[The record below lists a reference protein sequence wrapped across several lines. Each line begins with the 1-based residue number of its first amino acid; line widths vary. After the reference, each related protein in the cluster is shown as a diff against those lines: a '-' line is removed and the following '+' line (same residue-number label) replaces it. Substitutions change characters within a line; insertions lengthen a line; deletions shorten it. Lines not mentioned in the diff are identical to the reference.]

1 MDLRQ
6 QAKNVANQG
15 RFGDSMLLHV
25 NPVEMKGLA
34 SAMPLTVNPETG
46 QPEAFLPFLAP
57 ILGSVL
63 GKALLPTLLP
73 NLLGGKALLASAIG
87 SGLAQTAATGDV
99 KKGLLAGLTGF
110 GVGKF
115 LEGVGGAASQ
125 ISGEKL
131 AEGALQQ
138 AGVPLTTDAAQ
149 KAITDAGARN
159 LASSASIATPGA
171 SPTLGETLSQT
182 INPDIAPATNL
193 NVMRSVQELAPSFDA
208 KSLDFTQM
216 AQDLPN
222 LQIGAEATLQTLS
235 DPSVYIPAGIGM
247 GTTGQMI
254 SQEEF
259 ERYLAGAPERE
270 KERIRQLM
278 AMYPEAIP
286 MQEGGLL
293 DDPLIR
299 EAGRALSLDE
309 INKRTRRQMS
319 PEEKAQYERAFRLY
333 GMNTESGRESRPDG
347 GGGGGGN
354 QGNGQFSGGA
364 NAPKLRY
371 ANPIPQGFMG
381 GFAPEFSYF
390 GNVNPSATDL
400 QTGASQAGL
409 SGQGRFAPQTGSGLQ
424 LANRD
429 LSANFYADAFA
440 NAIPDLTSEQ
450 RQQARN
456 YAFDVA
462 NTGDT
467 SQMPSFLD
475 DKDFLKGFEAG
486 NEVRSQV
493 QANPNQFGIATP
505 GQFSPTQTAGYRQ
518 FYGSSAI
525 GVPQVIDPFS
535 PFQGFSVSP
544 FTPSALPPM
553 SPSTPPDSGT
563 DTPRDQGD
571 ETSGDT
577 PPDED
582 TLPDLTRDQ
591 FDLMLQGQ
599 EDYADIRRRFENI
612 LGVPEAPREDT
623 PIADAPIEDTPV
635 ADVPDYAQQLAD
647 QAQLIQQLQEQ
658 IASNQAAISGIPSVD
673 TSGFLT
679 QEDLSSAIAGIPS
692 FDPSA
697 LQSDISGL
705 QTGLAG
711 LQGQFQGF
719 TPFDPT
725 AIQNQLA
732 ALQEAQTGFAQDLGG
747 LEGQFQGFTPFD
759 PSNIASQI
767 SDLQTGLA
775 GLQGQFQGFTPSP
788 TTISFDDIQ
797 GAPDFSQ
804 FATQA
809 DLSNIPQFDPTSLQD
824 QIAALQQAQT
834 GFAQDLGGLEG
845 QFQGFTP
852 SPTTINFS
860 DIQGLPDFSQFA
872 TQQDLSSAISGVP
885 QFDPS
890 TLDLSGFATTE
901 DLSSAISGI
910 PQFDPSNI
918 LSQLSNLQAGQTGF
932 AQDLGNLQG
941 QFEGFTP
948 SPTTINFSD
957 IQGVPDFSNFATQED
972 LSTAISGVPQFDP
985 STLGL
990 PDFSQFATQADL
1002 SNIPQFDPSNILS
1015 QLSNLQTGQTGLAQ
1029 DVGNLQ
1035 GQFQGFTPFDPST
1048 LNLPD
1053 FSQFATQQDLSNIS
1067 QFDPSGILSQ
1077 LGNLQQAQT
1086 GFAQD
1091 LGGLQGQFEGFT
1103 STPTTINFDDIQGV
1117 PDFSQFATTDQ
1128 LFDPSTLDFSNFATT
1143 DQLSDF
1149 ATTDQLFDPTSIQAQ
1164 IDALQGLLDQQTGT
1178 SQAETYGT
1186 TGTPGPQTTT
1196 SSKSAPAIGRSDG
1209 GKLKAVPEDNKGLS
1223 KLPEDVRNKMGFM
1236 APGGDTKFPD
1246 LTGDGKV
1253 TQADIL
1259 KGRGVDLK
1267 QEGGITQ
1274 AMLDDPLTNQVAQF
1288 ILGNETNDEVV
1299 SAFIDKYGSNAF
1311 REIRRAV
1318 LKTLAPN
1325 AQTEGMIK
1333 GSLAGGMEDDIF
1345 GVIGDPNKNG
1355 QRVAVSQDEFIV
1367 PADVVSM
1374 LGDGSSDSGANKLE
1388 MMMDRIRTEKTNT
1401 TKQARPI
1408 NDKRV
1413 LPA

>member
-34 SAMPLTVNPETG
+34 SAMPLTVNPQTG

-63 GKALLPTLLP
+63 GKAF
-73 NLLGGKALLASAIG
+73 LGNALGNIAASAIG

-99 KKGLLAGLTGF
+99 RKGLLAGLTGF
-110 GVGKF
+110 GLGQF
-115 LEGVGGAASQ
+115 LNKLPIAGADIAGQ
-125 ISGEKL
+125 TV
-131 AEGALQQ
+131 AESAAQT
-138 AGVPLTTDAAQ
+138 AGQPLTTEATKEIIAEAGAKNIVDAATSSAFNPVIADSTKEFLGKELGQ
-149 KAITDAGARN
+149 EAIAN
-159 LASSASIATPGA
+159 LANPSGLEVGA
-171 SPTLGETLSQT
+171 KATLS
-182 INPDIAPATNL
+182 A
-193 NVMRSVQELAPSFDA
+193 
-208 KSLDFTQM
+208 
-216 AQDLPN
+216 
-222 LQIGAEATLQTLS
+222 LS
-235 DPSVYIPAGIGM
+235 DPSVYIPTGIGM
-247 GTTGQMI
+247 GTTGAMI
-254 SQEEF
+254 SQEELEEYIASLESPE
-259 ERYLAGAPERE
+259 ERAKRLQE
-270 KERIRQLM
+270 
-278 AMYPEAIP
+278 MYPEMVPIDITG
-286 MQEGGLL
+286 MQEGGTTKNIG
-293 DDPLIR
+293 DVAY
-299 EAGRALSLDE
+299 EAGKQAYYNYLAEQNPAMPDYFGDE
-309 INKRTRRQMS
+309 G
-319 PEEKAQYERAFRLY
+319 L
-333 GMNTESGRESRPDG
+333 G
-347 GGGGGGN
+347 GGGAGVPTDQTVIQPGMFSPTQSASYRQFYGSAGMGVPSIIDPTQATQGFTVDPFVPEPIIAPFSDMTARPEGNRGGRRGSQ
-354 QGNGQFSGGA
+354 QGTQTPDYFGDGDLTRGYVPRRF
-364 NAPKLRY
+364 
-371 ANPIPQGFMG
+371 ANPIPTGFIP
-381 GFAPEFSYF
+381 GFSPEFSYF
-390 GNVNPSATDL
+390 GNVNPTAGEIDTGTDTDTDTDTGTDTDTDTGTGPDGTGTGDDETRTMDLETPLEYDDFVASLRSA
-400 QTGASQAGL
+400 
-409 SGQGRFAPQTGSGLQ
+409 SGL
-424 LANRD
+424 D
-429 LSANFYADAFA
+429 
-440 NAIPDLTSEQ
+440 DLTS
-450 RQQARN
+450 R
-456 YAFDVA
+456 
-462 NTGDT
+462 
-467 SQMPSFLD
+467 L
-475 DKDFLKGFEAG
+475 
-486 NEVRSQV
+486 
-493 QANPNQFGIATP
+493 
-505 GQFSPTQTAGYRQ
+505 
-518 FYGSSAI
+518 
-525 GVPQVIDPFS
+525 
-535 PFQGFSVSP
+535 
-544 FTPSALPPM
+544 SALEE
-553 SPSTPPDSGT
+553 GT
-563 DTPRDQGD
+563 
-571 ETSGDT
+571 TSAT
-577 PPDED
+577 
-582 TLPDLTRDQ
+582 
-591 FDLMLQGQ
+591 
-599 EDYADIRRRFENI
+599 
-612 LGVPEAPREDT
+612 
-623 PIADAPIEDTPV
+623 
-635 ADVPDYAQQLAD
+635 DVPDYSSQLAELQALIEANQQAIAGLPTVDTSGFATQD
-647 QAQLIQQLQEQ
+647 QLA
-658 IASNQAAISGIPSVD
+658 AAISGIPS
-673 TSGFLT
+673 
-679 QEDLSSAIAGIPS
+679 
-692 FDPSA
+692 FDPSG
-697 LQSDISGL
+697 LQSDISSL

-747 LEGQFQGFTPFD
+747 LQGQFQGFTPFD

-775 GLQGQFQGFTPSP
+775 GLQGQFQGFSPSP

-804 FATQA
+804 FATQT
-809 DLSNIPQFDPTSLQD
+809 DLSNIPQFDPTSLQE

-860 DIQGLPDFSQFA
+860 DIQGVPDFSQFA

-890 TLDLSGFATTE
+890 TLGL
-901 DLSSAISGI
+901 
-910 PQFDPSNI
+910 
-918 LSQLSNLQAGQTGF
+918 
-932 AQDLGNLQG
+932 
-941 QFEGFTP
+941 
-948 SPTTINFSD
+948 
-957 IQGVPDFSNFATQED
+957 PDFSQFATQQD

-1015 QLSNLQTGQTGLAQ
+1015 QLSDLQTGQTGLAQ

-1053 FSQFATQQDLSNIS
+1053 FSQFATQQDLSNIP
-1067 QFDPSGILSQ
+1067 QFDPTGILSQ
-1077 LGNLQQAQT
+1077 LSNLQQAQT

-1103 STPTTINFDDIQGV
+1103 PTPTTINFGDIQGV

-1128 LFDPSTLDFSNFATT
+1128 LFDPSTLNLPDFS
-1143 DQLSDF
+1143 QF
-1149 ATTDQLFDPTSIQAQ
+1149 ATTDQLFDASTLPDFSQFLTAETAPQFNPSYLQDQ
-1164 IDALQGLLDQQTGT
+1164 IDALEKLLGEQGAN
-1178 SQAETYGT
+1178 QAEEV
-1186 TGTPGPQTTT
+1186 PQTPKATT
-1196 SSKSAPAIGRSDG
+1196 STRKGRAEG
-1209 GKLKAVPEDNKGLS
+1209 GSLKAVPKENKGLA

-1374 LGDGSSDSGANKLE
+1374 LGDGSSDAGANKLE
-1388 MMMDRIRTEKTNT
+1388 RMMDRIRTEKTNT